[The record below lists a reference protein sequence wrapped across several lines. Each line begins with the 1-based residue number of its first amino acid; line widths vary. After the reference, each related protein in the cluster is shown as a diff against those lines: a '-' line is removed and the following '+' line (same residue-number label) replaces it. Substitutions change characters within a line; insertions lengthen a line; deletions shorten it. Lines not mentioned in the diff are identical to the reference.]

1 VGEAATIYVSVH
13 LMMISFWN
21 RTCKLSFGTLSSV
34 HIIPKRTVSN
44 LCRIKRSMK
53 FNLPSKCFEDERLI
67 NTHTA
72 VLAVCIL
79 LC

>member
-1 VGEAATIYVSVH
+1 MGEAATIYVCVH

-21 RTCKLSFGTLSSV
+21 RTCKLSFGTLCSV

-67 NTHTA
+67 KTHAA